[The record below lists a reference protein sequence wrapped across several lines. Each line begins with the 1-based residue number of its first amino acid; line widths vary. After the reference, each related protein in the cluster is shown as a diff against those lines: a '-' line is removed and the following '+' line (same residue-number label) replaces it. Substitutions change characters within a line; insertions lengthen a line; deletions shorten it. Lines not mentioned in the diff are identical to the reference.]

1 MLNEKVCRAYVNN
14 TYERRH
20 TVARW
25 QEVYE
30 AMPIGVPLTATEIAE
45 RANENRKEHYAVF
58 SHHNIPP
65 MARAMGL
72 EVIKREKVAVTPY
85 EVEIEV
91 FDGWDINPNGG
102 VVVKTRVKKIVVDH
116 KTLYT
121 RLV

>member
-1 MLNEKVCRAYVNN
+1 MLNEKVCVGYVTNSAD
-14 TYERRH
+14 RRI

-45 RANENRKEHYAVF
+45 RANENRRELYTRY

-65 MARAMGL
+65 MAKAMGL
-72 EVIKREKVAVTPY
+72 GVIKREKVAIEPY
-85 EVEIEV
+85 EVEVEYFDHWERGADGGYREV
-91 FDGWDINPNGG
+91 MA
-102 VVVKTRVKKIVVDH
+102 TKKIIVSE
-116 KTLYT
+116 KTVYT